1 VRNSHHTICA
11 AQLLHAAQ
19 PVTIDRNRWSRSPE
33 YALKDWW
40 AAGTALLWVP
50 IIDVD
55 GTPDSVAAGRE
66 LAAELD
72 GGWLIHRP
80 ADLLTL
86 PEGLK
91 GWLLPLN
98 ADDTNVV
105 CGRWRTEIT
114 FMQITDR
121 HTGAVA
127 TFQSTV
133 AQTER
138 NEVVK

>member
-1 VRNSHHTICA
+1 MQFQSTTQANESTATINGA
-11 AQLLHAAQ
+11 TVGPHGEQIQ
-19 PVTIDRNRWSRSPE
+19 RT
-33 YALKDWW
+33 LKDWW

-86 PEGLK
+86 PEGLE

>member
-1 VRNSHHTICA
+1 M
-11 AQLLHAAQ
+11 
-19 PVTIDRNRWSRSPE
+19 
-33 YALKDWW
+33 
-40 AAGTALLWVP
+40 
-50 IIDVD
+50 
-55 GTPDSVAAGRE
+55 
-66 LAAELD
+66 AAELD

-127 TFQSTV
+127 IDFPLFPNNDQSYIDWLDLL
-133 AQTER
+133 
-138 NEVVK
+138 VKSLADAFKK